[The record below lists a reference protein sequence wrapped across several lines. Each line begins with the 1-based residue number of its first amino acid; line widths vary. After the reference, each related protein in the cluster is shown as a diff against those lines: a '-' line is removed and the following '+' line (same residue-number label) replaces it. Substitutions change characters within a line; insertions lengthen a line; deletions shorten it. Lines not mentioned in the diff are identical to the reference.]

1 MAEEKTA
8 LQQRIESGKPILLAE
23 ISPPSGSD
31 PAPLLETA
39 KRFASK
45 VHALAIDDNRD
56 RVRMSA
62 LAAAS
67 LVAAEGVEPIM
78 HVVTRDRN
86 RIALISDC
94 LGAHALGI
102 RNLLCTSGTHQTLG
116 RFHKAKNVFDIDSIQ
131 LLQAYTALG
140 SNASLVGEE
149 SIDGAAGLCL
159 GAVATP
165 YADPMEMQVTR
176 LAKKVAAGAR
186 FLITQSV
193 FDVERFDAWLA
204 EVTKR
209 GIHEKVALI
218 AGIRPLAAT
227 EGAKALAEKR
237 PAVTIPQP
245 LIERLESAG
254 GEDSQRAE
262 GLRIAVET
270 IQRLSAADG
279 LRGFLICADRDADA
293 ALQVIESSGLG
304 TE

>member
-1 MAEEKTA
+1 
-8 LQQRIESGKPILLAE
+8 
-23 ISPPSGSD
+23 
-31 PAPLLETA
+31 
-39 KRFASK
+39 
-45 VHALAIDDNRD
+45 
-56 RVRMSA
+56 
-62 LAAAS
+62 
-67 LVAAEGVEPIM
+67 
-78 HVVTRDRN
+78 VVTRDRN

-94 LGAHALGI
+94 LGARALGI

-116 RFHKAKNVFDIDSIQ
+116 RFHKARNVFDVDSIQ
-131 LLQAYTALG
+131 LLQAYTTLG

-149 SIDGAAGLCL
+149 SLDGASNLCL

-193 FDVERFDAWLA
+193 FDVERFDAWLV

-237 PAVTIPQP
+237 PAATIPQP

-254 GEDSQRAE
+254 GEDAQRAE
-262 GLRIAVET
+262 GLKIAVET
-270 IQRLSAADG
+270 IRRLSTADG
-279 LRGFLICADRDADA
+279 LRGFQICVDRDADA